1 MHLSSFLLLI
11 EILYKI
17 KSDNKDYETISLKYD
32 SNEYYIPI
40 KIGNNKKT
48 EYFIFSNLL
57 PINIFPSSKCLFCN
71 SYHINESDANSYSFI
86 KKNVIVPYY
95 YLNFTGDL
103 YESNFTLGSQ
113 TNTMNLVAFDNI
125 SYLDSYKGKGRFSL
139 SFLNYCFNTTKKIF
153 SLTFNRDKGQ
163 LHLGGYSLDIIGN
176 ETKLNNFTI
185 TKTNYNNSNEYLD
198 TWYINS
204 TLSINGEKLKDNY
217 KFTFD
222 ISSNYFHIPK
232 DFFFK
237 NVDKFFSEKTKCQVQ
252 PEGYFICEC
261 DQNYDKYFGNF
272 KFWNTNNNYI
282 EVKYTDYISIDEQG
296 NGNLCYVLIKINYEN
311 DLFIAGKYVM
321 NNYYIIFDI
330 DNNQIRTLLTNNGNN
345 DYEQKNVVIF
355 LFVLCMGGIA
365 FLCCY
370 CIYKNFCPSNNDE
383 ENLNDDLLQVDEE
396 EEIRQENEDGNANE
410 QQNREINILEMNNN
424 NGENNNDNLIDENI
438 NNNISNNEGIEKKE
452 GNIDHDIDMIEYNDE
467 LDNNIINI
475 RNDMNNNNNNENNI
489 ENSKENI

>member
-57 PINIFPSSKCLFCN
+57 PINIFPSSKCMFCN

-261 DQNYDKYFGNF
+261 DQNFDKYFGNF

-370 CIYKNFCPSNNDE
+370 CIYKNFCPSNNEE

>member
-1 MHLSSFLLLI
+1 MNLSSFLLLI

-17 KSDNKDYETISLKYD
+17 KSDNKDYETISLKYN

-204 TLSINGEKLKDNY
+204 TLSINGVKLKDNY

-438 NNNISNNEGIEKKE
+438 NNNISNNEDIEKKE
-452 GNIDHDIDMIEYNDE
+452 ENIDHDIDMIEYNDE

-475 RNDMNNNNNNENNI
+475 RNDMNNNNNNDNNI
-489 ENSKENI
+489 ENNKENI

>member
-57 PINIFPSSKCLFCN
+57 PINIFPSSKCMFCN

-232 DFFFK
+232 DFFLK
-237 NVDKFFSEKTKCQVQ
+237 
-252 PEGYFICEC
+252 
-261 DQNYDKYFGNF
+261 
-272 KFWNTNNNYI
+272 
-282 EVKYTDYISIDEQG
+282 
-296 NGNLCYVLIKINYEN
+296 
-311 DLFIAGKYVM
+311 M
-321 NNYYIIFDI
+321 
-330 DNNQIRTLLTNNGNN
+330 
-345 DYEQKNVVIF
+345 
-355 LFVLCMGGIA
+355 
-365 FLCCY
+365 
-370 CIYKNFCPSNNDE
+370 
-383 ENLNDDLLQVDEE
+383 
-396 EEIRQENEDGNANE
+396 
-410 QQNREINILEMNNN
+410 
-424 NGENNNDNLIDENI
+424 
-438 NNNISNNEGIEKKE
+438 
-452 GNIDHDIDMIEYNDE
+452 
-467 LDNNIINI
+467 
-475 RNDMNNNNNNENNI
+475 
-489 ENSKENI
+489 